1 MKLSMLHQPP
11 YESRLLRAF
20 GAPQSP
26 LVFVIRP
33 VGLLTHTSLVAR
45 YPWFIASKL
54 ALIMAAVQDF
64 HSKSITILA
73 AIFFV
78 KVVADIMIPRVSGP
92 KNLLQASLPQ
102 ILRPFAPGIVLLGRE
117 YDADRRKN
125 TDFEI

>member
-1 MKLSMLHQPP
+1 
-11 YESRLLRAF
+11 
-20 GAPQSP
+20 
-26 LVFVIRP
+26 
-33 VGLLTHTSLVAR
+33 
-45 YPWFIASKL
+45 
-54 ALIMAAVQDF
+54 MAAVQDF